1 MANVT
6 TQNPAITSRFLANQA
21 AQNAGMASL
30 AKFTGDTTIPPP
42 SLETDGVPFYGL
54 RTAVIAMTSVGNDST
69 AAAYGMF
76 RAFDGSFIWTELSGA
91 SPLTVTDGTIGN
103 GWNTDAG
110 CPERVAVE
118 FAAGA
123 GVNFVISIGG
133 HQ

>member
-1 MANVT
+1 MANT
-6 TQNPAITSRFLANQA
+6 TTTNPAITSRYLAIQA
-21 AQNAGMASL
+21 AQSEGLASL
-30 AKFTGDTTIPPP
+30 ATITGDTTIPPP
-42 SLETDGVPFYGL
+42 SLETDGVAFYGL
-54 RTAVIAMTSVGNDST
+54 KTAVIAMTSDGDDST

-76 RAFDGSFIWTELSGA
+76 RAFDGSFIWTALSGA

-110 CPERVAVE
+110 CPERIAVE

-123 GVNFVISIGG
+123 GVDFAISIGG